1 MATVQLPSDHLV
13 PAILAG
19 PVRARQA
26 EHECAI
32 DNTRTGAR
40 LQCGQADALIADLV
54 ENHREA
60 VNHLVEKRRDRFG
73 RDVKTGQ
80 ARTARRDHDIDLRI
94 GDPGRDLRSDGGLV
108 VAHRVQR
115 GADAPAEK
123 EHSPDGVGEHAPLE
137 ASLEGKAEVE
147 AVPEEVGKAFSEY
160 AEEDFKPPS
169 FDEMDQEMSL
179 LRADRESLPSLIGE
193 RAFDAAIEDEEIEDA
208 KAEVAKARQS
218 GDQTAIQQAHRQL
231 GQLVLATG
239 IHDDSL
245 VELREREQELADRM
259 LNLQMQ
265 LRRMGGGN
273 RVKQPSAWRKWII
286 LLIVALLMGGLVTSL
301 VLFGKN

>member
-1 MATVQLPSDHLV
+1 MQLHSSVDTRVRH
-13 PAILAG
+13 AG
-19 PVRARQA
+19 RNRCDPDQL
-26 EHECAI
+26 HP
-32 DNTRTGAR
+32 
-40 LQCGQADALIADLV
+40 LQ
-54 ENHREA
+54 
-60 VNHLVEKRRDRFG
+60 RDRRG
-73 RDVKTGQ
+73 
-80 ARTARRDHDIDLRI
+80 
-94 GDPGRDLRSDGGLV
+94 
-108 VAHRVQR
+108 VQR

-265 LRRMGGGN
+265 ARRMGGGT
-273 RVKQPSAWRKWII
+273 RVLYPK
-286 LLIVALLMGGLVTSL
+286 L
-301 VLFGKN
+301 

>member
-1 MATVQLPSDHLV
+1 MQIYLHLNGEQSEPLTLPRVSSKLV
-13 PAILAG
+13 SGEVPPDTLAWREG
-19 PVRARQA
+19 LDNWYPLSHETWAEVGIVVSVAPTPVPQPVA
-26 EHECAI
+26 
-32 DNTRTGAR
+32 
-40 LQCGQADALIADLV
+40 V
-54 ENHREA
+54 ET
-60 VNHLVEKRRDRFG
+60 EK
-73 RDVKTGQ
+73 
-80 ARTARRDHDIDLRI
+80 
-94 GDPGRDLRSDGGLV
+94 
-108 VAHRVQR
+108 
-115 GADAPAEK
+115 DAPAEK

-265 LRRMGGGN
+265 ARRMGGGT
-273 RVKQPSAWRKWII
+273 RVKKNKPWMKWV
-286 LLIVALLMGGLVTSL
+286 LVFLAVALIGGIIAIGNFL
-301 VLFGKN
+301 K